1 MAMRSRIVELHTT
14 NRDIP
19 DIQELKR
26 LQGAVIRIRILLN
39 DPAALMRRA
48 SKLLDGTAG
57 PLL

>member
-1 MAMRSRIVELHTT
+1 MQARNRIVELHAS
-14 NRDIP
+14 NRNVP

-26 LQGAVIRIRILLN
+26 LQGAVIRIRALLN

-48 SKLLDGTAG
+48 SQLLDGTAG